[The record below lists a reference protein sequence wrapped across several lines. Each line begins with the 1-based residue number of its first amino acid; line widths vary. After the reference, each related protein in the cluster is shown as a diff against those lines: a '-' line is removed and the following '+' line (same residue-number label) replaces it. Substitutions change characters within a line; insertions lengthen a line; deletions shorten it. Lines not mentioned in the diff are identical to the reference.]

1 MREVT
6 TLLLILQL
14 PIAVY
19 GDLLS
24 IPSTTFKIP
33 RNAQEGDLIFGN
45 GYIRAFKDLDEALN
59 LELEGTNPSPIAIN
73 GSIIDAGQ
81 PVKFVLVNK
90 NAFENGKSRVKLQ
103 AIGVIS
109 GKVQEE
115 TINFEVES
123 SSDLPTIPEIPN
135 FVVKSD
141 FQDKET
147 AIVKVSSLIPPN
159 SDLEVLGSYAE
170 RVQATFQDDNIILD
184 TVPCQA
190 DVPCE
195 VTFPFTVILVLR
207 NGENH
212 VEALLTFEE
221 EKKSSLKIT
230 QKLYQTTI
238 EEHTGEQDHLV
249 KITAKGATSEILY
262 SLRDSSGLFSIH
274 PKEGILSIL
283 HPEFLTIASFGNSV
297 NLTVVATDGEKT
309 SEATIVVNIVPEVEK
324 NVIFGFEKDSYE
336 ITAENTNPILG
347 NIKAKSPTPVIYRI
361 TEGRGDLYKVETNG
375 DLRYVGKLVKEDRED
390 EITVAVQQS
399 TGGLKMA
406 STKLQIHLKG
416 IGSNPLLTKD
426 PLEQIEL
433 ISSEEPE
440 GVVVTS
446 IQFEDA
452 DQDATLEY
460 TLEQLEPKDENGNS
474 IHISETTP
482 LFSVKSG
489 EDKMAHLV
497 VSGDLKPSSV
507 STIRLKI
514 TADDT
519 AHPREPVVTVTRVVV
534 IQREKSDEP
543 EAGLNLIPMPTNIV
557 VPFDAPI
564 GTFVY
569 RVTVLPA
576 KSDVSYTVEPEHLF
590 NVSASGDIT
599 TAKKL
604 TGESENE
611 SLKIH
616 VTVKDATSTQTSE
629 STITLK
635 KVARPHFSE
644 NNYSVNLPRGTPE
657 GAVLTVVS
665 ATNEHLEPAKSFVI
679 HGGHAKYFS
688 IDENGAVRTKEPLDE
703 LGDEFDFLVGLAENP
718 HVDALVHVELQ
729 KAREPSIVLK
739 ENQIFATVYDNL
751 PINSFVGKVEVK
763 NDEKVKFEMNSDE
776 KGMMNLFTIG
786 EDGTIRSMDWL
797 AGSVGMHKFSVLASN
812 IDQAGVRSANATVI
826 IDVIK
831 SNECAPRFKQDE
843 NLIFYVREN
852 TPKDT
857 VIGKVSADVLPGKCD
872 LEYSVTAPGSPDQPL
887 LTINPANGELKTA
900 QEFDF
905 EKSKSHLLTLK
916 LVAGKHN
923 SVEMGAELRVID
935 VDDHELKFDLQE
947 QTVEVAEDVELG
959 TVVATVTAKEDDE
972 SQEVWYHLKAGAP
985 PQFSLDSR
993 TGKVMVEQALDRE
1006 EMDRFVVE
1014 IGASNSEPTNT
1025 NAAEGPSTKLIVKV
1039 KDVNDN
1045 GPRFDLPHYF
1055 TVTPKDTVVGTQ
1067 LLELTAHD
1075 PDIMDQDKKLEYTV
1089 TGASFEYRGMNRN
1102 VEDIF
1107 DVQNQKLILM
1117 KSLMDY
1123 VGGVFNVQLQVRD
1136 TVDGTIGKAGLRVYV
1151 HDSSDLLSLELPYS
1165 PSTVSQGIVQE
1176 FADQLSNST
1185 GLQAIPKTVL
1195 YKAPHGI
1202 MSTNSV
1208 DLQMIFFNKSMSEIV
1223 PAERILAMQEMRMGS
1238 QDTTANRNA
1247 PILRKPS
1254 SPYLL
1259 MENQRSDTFIQPEL
1273 FFIVLGFLVLLAIVL
1288 ALCGLMA
1295 CFARSKFLR
1304 QKRIMENEMAIK
1316 DAIQFPAN
1324 RSPALVSFKHFAPPI
1339 TAEMYR
1345 NHEEHMYRSP
1355 NLNEKIGSY
1364 AVQQA
1369 TITVAE
1375 HEEKI

>member
-1 MREVT
+1 MREFAA
-6 TLLLILQL
+6 LLLLVLGRQRQFV
-14 PIAVY
+14 A
-19 GDLLS
+19 DAAEDQLLS

-45 GYIRAFKDLDEALN
+45 GYIRASKDIDESLN

-115 TINFEVES
+115 SINFEVES
-123 SSDLPTIPEIPN
+123 SSSLPTIPEIPN

-147 AIVKVSSLIPPN
+147 AIVKVSGPIPPN
-159 SDLEVLGSYAE
+159 SELEVLGSYAE
-170 RVQATFQDDNIILD
+170 RVQANFQDDNIILD

-190 DVPCE
+190 DAPCE

-207 NGENH
+207 NEENH

-221 EKKSSLKIT
+221 EKKSSLKMT
-230 QKLYQTTI
+230 QKLYQTNI

-249 KITAKGATSEILY
+249 KISTKGANSEVLY

-283 HPEFLTIASFGNSV
+283 HPEFLTINSFGDTV
-297 NLTVVATDGEKT
+297 NLTVVATDGDKT
-309 SEATIVVNIVPEVEK
+309 TDAMIVVKIVPEVEK
-324 NVIFGFEKDSYE
+324 NVVFGFEEDSYE
-336 ITAENTNPILG
+336 ITADNTNPILG
-347 NIKAKSPTPVIYRI
+347 NIKAKSATPVVYRI
-361 TEGRGDLYKVETNG
+361 TEGRGDLYKVEPNG
-375 DLRYVGKLVKEDRED
+375 DLIYSGKLVKEDRED

-399 TGGLKMA
+399 SGGLKMA
-406 STKLQIHLKG
+406 STKVQIHLKG
-416 IGSNPLLTKD
+416 IGSNPITTKD
-426 PLEQIEL
+426 PIEQVEL

-446 IQFEDA
+446 IQFDDVDPDA
-452 DQDATLEY
+452 KLQY
-460 TLEQLEPKDENGNS
+460 SLEQLDAKDENGNLVKDS
-474 IHISETTP
+474 D
-482 LFSVKSG
+482 LFTIKSG

-497 VSGDLKPSSV
+497 VSGSLKDSEV
-507 STIRLKI
+507 STLRLKI
-514 TADDT
+514 TAEDS
-519 AHPREPVVTVTRVVV
+519 AHPKEPKITVTRYIV
-534 IQREKSDEP
+534 IQREKTEESP
-543 EAGLNLIPMPTNIV
+543 LGLNLIPLPKNIV

-564 GTFVY
+564 GTFIY
-569 RVTVLPA
+569 RATVLPA
-576 KSDVSYTVEPEHLF
+576 KNDLEFSIEPEHLV
-590 NVSASGDIT
+590 NISGNGDIMT
-599 TAKKL
+599 VKEL
-604 TGESENE
+604 TGEGEN
-611 SLKIH
+611 LKIH
-616 VTVKDATSTQTSE
+616 VTVKDQQGSSE
-629 STITLK
+629 SQESQITLRK
-635 KVARPHFSE
+635 ATVPHFAESQY
-644 NNYSVNLPRGTPE
+644 NVLLPRGTPE
-657 GAVLTVVS
+657 GAVLTVVA
-665 ATNEHLEPAKSFVI
+665 ATSQKGEPVKHFLLK
-679 HGGHAKYFS
+679 GGHSKYFS
-688 IDENGAVRTKEPLDE
+688 VDQNGAVKTLEPLDD
-703 LGDEFDFLVGLAENP
+703 LGKEFDLLVALADDP
-718 HVDALVHVELQ
+718 TVSVPIHVVLQ
-729 KAREPSIVLK
+729 KTREPTLMLQ
-739 ENQIFATVYDNL
+739 ETQTFATVFDNL

-776 KGMMNLFTIG
+776 KGMMNLFSIG
-786 EDGTIRSMDWL
+786 EDGTIRSTDWL
-797 AGSVGMHKFSVLASN
+797 AGREGMHKFLVLASN

-831 SNECAPRFKQDE
+831 SNECAPKFKKDE

-857 VIGKVSADVLPGKCD
+857 VIGKVSADVLSGKCD
-872 LEYSVTAPGSPDQPL
+872 LEYFVVAANDEQPVL
-887 LTINPANGELKTA
+887 NINPANGELKTA
-900 QEFDF
+900 REFDF
-905 EKSKSHLLTLK
+905 EKIKNHRLTLK

-923 SVEMGAELRVID
+923 MVQMGAELRILD

-947 QTVEVAEDVELG
+947 QTVEVAEDVALG
-959 TVVATVTAKEDDE
+959 TVVATVVAQEEDE

-985 PQFSLDSR
+985 PEFSLDSR

-1006 EMDRFVVE
+1006 KMDRYVIE
-1014 IGASNSEPTNT
+1014 IGASNSES
-1025 NAAEGPSTKLIVKV
+1025 EVSGPSTKLIVQV

-1045 GPRFDLPHYF
+1045 SPQFDLPHYF
-1055 TVTPKDTVVGTQ
+1055 TVTAKDTIVGSA
-1067 LLELTAHD
+1067 LLELNAHD
-1075 PDIMDQDKKLEYTV
+1075 PDIMDQAKKLEYTV
-1089 TGASFEYRGMNRN
+1089 TGASFEYRGMSRN
-1102 VEDIF
+1102 VEEIF
-1107 DVQNQKLILM
+1107 DIQNRKLILM

-1136 TVDGTIGKAGLRVYV
+1136 TVDGTIGQAALRVYV
-1151 HDSSDLLSLELPYS
+1151 HDSSDILSLELPYS
-1165 PSTVSQGIVQE
+1165 PSTISQGVIQE
-1176 FADQLSNST
+1176 FTEQVGNSI

-1208 DLQMIFFNKSMSEIV
+1208 DLQMIFFNKTLSEIV
-1223 PAERILAMQEMRMGS
+1223 PAGKILAIQEVK
-1238 QDTTANRNA
+1238 QAKNPDVLKNH
-1247 PILRKPS
+1247 PILRRPA

-1259 MENQRSDTFIQPEL
+1259 ADPQRSDTFIQPEL
-1273 FFIVLGFLVLLAIVL
+1273 FFLVLGFLVLLAIVL
-1288 ALCGLMA
+1288 ALCGMMA
-1295 CFARSKFLR
+1295 CFARSKFLKE
-1304 QKRIMENEMAIK
+1304 KRIMENEMAIK
-1316 DAIQFPAN
+1316 DAIQFPSN
-1324 RSPALVSFKHFAPPI
+1324 RSPALISFKHFVPPVSE
-1339 TAEMYR
+1339 EMYR

-1355 NLNEKIGSY
+1355 NLNEKVGSY

>member
-33 RNAQEGDLIFGN
+33 RNVQEGDLIFGN
-45 GYIRAFKDLDEALN
+45 GYIRASKDLDEALN

-147 AIVKVSSLIPPN
+147 AIVKVSSQIPPN
-159 SDLEVLGSYAE
+159 SDLEVLGSFAE
-170 RVQATFQDDNIILD
+170 RVQATFQDENIILD

-190 DVPCE
+190 NVLCE

-212 VEALLTFEE
+212 QEALLTFEE
-221 EKKSSLKIT
+221 EKKSSLKMT

-309 SEATIVVNIVPEVEK
+309 SEATTVVNIVPEVAK
-324 NVIFGFEKDSYE
+324 NVVFGFEKVTYE
-336 ITAENTNPILG
+336 ITSENTDPILG

-361 TEGRGDLYKVETNG
+361 TEGRSDLYKVETNG

-406 STKLQIHLKG
+406 STKIQIHLKG

-426 PLEQIEL
+426 PMEQIEL

-452 DQDATLEY
+452 DQDSNLEY
-460 TLEQLEPKDENGNS
+460 TLEQEDGKDENGNA
-474 IHISETTP
+474 IIAEATP
-482 LFSVKSG
+482 LFSIKSG

-497 VSGDLKPSSV
+497 VSGDLKSSEV

-514 TADDT
+514 TANDT
-519 AHPREPVVTVTRVVV
+519 AHPREPVVTVTRVIV
-534 IQREKSDEP
+534 IQREKSEGP
-543 EAGLNLIPMPTNIV
+543 ETGLNLIPMPSNIV
-557 VPFDAPI
+557 VPFDADV

-576 KSDVSYTVEPEHLF
+576 KSDLIYSIEPEHLF
-590 NVSASGDIT
+590 KISENGDIT
-599 TAKKL
+599 TAKEL
-604 TGESENE
+604 TGESEKDA
-611 SLKIH
+611 LKIH
-616 VTVKDATSTQTSE
+616 VTVKDSSSGASQSSE

-644 NNYSVNLPRGTPE
+644 NQYKVHLPRGTPE

-665 ATNEHLEPAKSFVI
+665 ATNENLEPVRKFVL

-688 IDENGAVRTKEPLDE
+688 VDENGAVRTKEPLDE
-703 LGDEFDFLVGLAENP
+703 LGQEFDFLVSLAD
-718 HVDALVHVELQ
+718 HRQVTTWIHVELQ
-729 KAREPSIVLK
+729 KTREPAIVLQ
-739 ENQIFATVYDNL
+739 ENQIFATVFDNL

-763 NDEKVKFEMNSDE
+763 NDEKVKFEMNSEE

-786 EDGTIRSMDWL
+786 DDGTIRSMDWL
-797 AGSVGMHKFSVLASN
+797 AGHEGMHKFSVLASN
-812 IDQAGVRSANATVI
+812 IDAAGVRSANATVI

-831 SNECAPRFKQDE
+831 SNECAPRFKKDE

-852 TPKDT
+852 TPKDS
-857 VIGKVSADVLPGKCD
+857 VIGKVSAEVLPGKCD
-872 LEYSVTAPGSPDQPL
+872 LEYSVTSAQAGDQPL

-905 EKSKSHLLTLK
+905 EKVKSHMLTLK

-923 SVEMGAELRVID
+923 SIEMGAELRVID
-935 VDDHELKFDLQE
+935 VDDHELKFDLPE
-947 QTVEVAEDVELG
+947 QTVEIPEDVELG
-959 TVVATVTAKEDDE
+959 TVVATVTAKEEDE
-972 SQEVWYHLKAGAP
+972 SQEVWYHLKSGAP

-993 TGKVMVEQALDRE
+993 TGKIMVEQALDRE
-1006 EMDRFVVE
+1006 EIDHFVIE
-1014 IGASNSEPTNT
+1014 IAASNSENLID
-1025 NAAEGPSTKLIVKV
+1025 GPSTKLIVKV

-1055 TVTPKDTVVGTQ
+1055 TVAPKDTVVGTQ
-1067 LLELTAHD
+1067 LLELNAHD
-1075 PDIMDQDKKLEYTV
+1075 PDIMDQEKKLEYTV
-1089 TGASFEYRGMNRN
+1089 TGASFEYRGMSRN

-1107 DVQNQKLILM
+1107 DVQNQKIILM

-1165 PSTVSQGIVQE
+1165 PSTVSQGVIQE
-1176 FADQLSNST
+1176 FAEQLSNST

-1208 DLQMIFFNKSMSEIV
+1208 DLQMIFFNKTMSEIV
-1223 PAERILAMQEMRMGS
+1223 PAERILAMQEMKMAS
-1238 QDTTANRNA
+1238 QDQNTNKNS

-1273 FFIVLGFLVLLAIVL
+1273 FFIVLGFLALLAMVL
-1288 ALCGLMA
+1288 ALCGMMA

-1355 NLNEKIGSY
+1355 NLNEKVGSY